1 MGYHT
6 PTGKYVCIFLTLL
19 KICNYKII
27 EIMSLKEEIA
37 QKLKARRI
45 ELGLTMEELAIL
57 VWGDPAKRAQISN
70 YENGKRAF
78 SLDTLELFLEA
89 LQMNLILQNK

>member
-1 MGYHT
+1 MA
-6 PTGKYVCIFLTLL
+6 
-19 KICNYKII
+19 
-27 EIMSLKEEIA
+27 LKEEIA

-45 ELGLTMEELAIL
+45 ELGLTMAELAIL
-57 VWGDPAKRAQISN
+57 VWNDPNKSGHVSN

-89 LQMNLILQNK
+89 LQMNFTLQNK

>member
-1 MGYHT
+1 
-6 PTGKYVCIFLTLL
+6 
-19 KICNYKII
+19 
-27 EIMSLKEEIA
+27 MSLKEEIA

-57 VWGDPAKRAQISN
+57 VWGDPKKSGHVSN
-70 YENGKRAF
+70 YENGKRGL

-89 LQMNLILQNK
+89 LQMELNISKK

>member
-1 MGYHT
+1 
-6 PTGKYVCIFLTLL
+6 
-19 KICNYKII
+19 
-27 EIMSLKEEIA
+27 MSLKEEIA

-70 YENGKRAF
+70 YESGKRAF

-89 LQMNLILQNK
+89 LQLNLILQNK

>member
-1 MGYHT
+1 
-6 PTGKYVCIFLTLL
+6 
-19 KICNYKII
+19 
-27 EIMSLKEEIA
+27 MSLKEEIA

>member
-1 MGYHT
+1 
-6 PTGKYVCIFLTLL
+6 
-19 KICNYKII
+19 
-27 EIMSLKEEIA
+27 MSLKEEIA
-37 QKLKARRI
+37 HKLKARRL

-57 VWGDPAKRAQISN
+57 VWGDPKKSGQISN

-89 LQMNLILQNK
+89 LQCELILQNK